1 MEIATEILEMQGVK
15 ITQARDGKQAVDIF
29 RNSAEGYFDAI
40 LMDVQMPIMDGYEAT
55 KYIRSLHRRD
65 AKEIIILAVTA
76 NAFADDIIMAEK
88 SGMNEHIS
96 KPIDFKELQKALT
109 KFMKKG

>member
-15 ITQARDGKQAVDIF
+15 ITQAFDGKQAVDIF
-29 RNSAEGYFDAI
+29 RNSVEGYFDAI

-55 KYIRSLHRRD
+55 SCIRKLPRRD
-65 AKEIIILAVTA
+65 ARSVVILAVTA
-76 NAFADDIIMAEK
+76 NAFADDIIQAEK
-88 SGMNEHIS
+88 AGMNEHIS